1 MNLEKG
7 TQQLPDT
14 RKGPKDHGQCLC
26 TKIYQHRLLVK
37 FYFITQAMVPFFG
50 KEERLQI
57 YATLTAAQTLD
68 ESEMDMLIDDKGQNY
83 ISNQSCLAK

>member
-1 MNLEKG
+1 MSLEKG
-7 TQQLPDT
+7 RQQLPDT
-14 RKGPKDHGQCLC
+14 RKDPDDHGQCLC
-26 TKIYQHRLLVK
+26 TKIYWCRFFVK
-37 FYFITQAMVPFFG
+37 CFFITQAMVPFFG